1 MILQWFV
8 VFFPG
13 GRLISLNKTSL
24 EGVTFTDAAAILQNS
39 PEEVELIVSQP
50 KRKIRSM
57 LSPLRAQ
64 PAKFIQPWK
73 YSKNDCQSII
83 MCSIDTMQPIR
94 VLLSFC

>member
-1 MILQWFV
+1 MICC
-8 VFFPG
+8 FFPG

-57 LSPLRAQ
+57 LSPLHAQ
-64 PAKFIQPWK
+64 PVKFIQPWK
-73 YSKNDCQSII
+73 YSKII
-83 MCSIDTMQPIR
+83 VNPLLCA
-94 VLLSFC
+94 VLTQCNLYVYFCFFC